1 MDRFTLSA
9 ALLSASVLLP
19 GATHAMEI
27 RQFDKMVEQDR
38 NEYVADLV
46 QGAEKV
52 LRAAGKADQAAKVSK
67 LFTTYL
73 GNDQTSVGV
82 VEFMSNLARARLA
95 DAQNVA
101 KDPNAQRIE
110 VEDALGV
117 TLQKNHIDLPDSFY
131 TVMSNFRPKHPPQ
144 Q

>member
-19 GATHAMEI
+19 GATQAMEI

-67 LFTTYL
+67 LFTTHL
-73 GNDQTSVGV
+73 GNDQSSVGV

-95 DAQNVA
+95 DAQNMA

-117 TLQKNHIDLPDSFY
+117 TLQKNQIDLPDSFY
-131 TVMSNFRPKHPPQ
+131 TILANFRPKYPPQ